1 MKLKDSS
8 NCVTRTV
15 MDLTQALT
23 QIPDRCPET
32 LWSKLN
38 RQRVRPNTGK
48 KNLPFSTSMKYK

>member
-8 NCVTRTV
+8 NCVTHTV

-23 QIPDRCPET
+23 QIPDRRPGT

-38 RQRVRPNTGK
+38 RQQVRPNIAK
-48 KNLPFSTSMKYK
+48 NNLPFSTSLKYK